1 MILVHRDKIEEFTR
15 RGWWGERRIGDLF
28 LDQARMRADQ
38 LAVADPPNRPHLTGE
53 PALRWTWSEL
63 QSQVGR
69 WLDLLHSH
77 GVAKDDVVVVQLP
90 NVVELHAIYL
100 ACAIAGVVI
109 SPVPVQ
115 YRAHELAHVVAT
127 SQARL
132 AICATRVGQHRCADH
147 WLAHL
152 PQLPGLARVWALG
165 EAPPSGA
172 LDVGRALEQA
182 RAWDA
187 DHMRAHMVAIALS
200 AHDVVTICW
209 TSGTEARPK
218 GVPRNHNE
226 WLIIGQSVIDA
237 GQLQDGAQMVIPF
250 PFVNM
255 AGVSTSLMAWLMSG
269 GGLYQHH
276 PFDVDVFIQQLR
288 EHPID
293 YSVAAPA
300 VLNLLLKQPEKL
312 EGVDLSRL
320 QRIGSGGGP
329 LSEWM
334 VQQMAE
340 KFGIEVVNYFG
351 SNEGASLASSPVDV
365 PDRAQR
371 AVFFPRVGV
380 TGYEWSLTNARK
392 VTTRLVDVDDGQD
405 ITAPGQVGEL
415 RFKGPTI
422 FSGYYRAPELTARAF
437 DDQGYYR
444 TGDLFEIAGE
454 HQQFY
459 RFAGRHKDIVIRGG
473 MNISSEEVENLLL
486 GHPKVRECAV
496 IGLPDPV
503 LGEKVCAVVVPQPGA
518 PVTLEELVAHLRD
531 VEETAAFKWPE
542 HLVLLA
548 ELPRNPVGKIL
559 KRELRERH
567 IPKADDAG
575 AVARAGDGRP
585 RAQSAEA
592 AA

>member
-1 MILVHRDKIEEFTR
+1 MILVSRDKIEEYTR
-15 RGWWGERRIGDLF
+15 RGWWGERLIGEVF
-28 LDQARMRADQ
+28 LEQVPALAAQ
-38 LAVADPPNRPHLTGE
+38 LAVADPPNRMRFTGE
-53 PALRWTWSEL
+53 PAQRWTWGEL
-63 QSQVGR
+63 QTEVGR
-69 WLDLLHSH
+69 WLELLQSQ
-77 GVAKDDVVVVQLP
+77 GVVKDDVVVVQLP

-100 ACAIAGVVI
+100 ACAISGVVV

-115 YRAHELAHVVAT
+115 YRAHELGHVVAT
-127 SQARL
+127 SQAKV
-132 AICATRVGQHRCADH
+132 AICATRVGQHRCAEH
-147 WLAHL
+147 WLGHQG
-152 PQLPGLARVWALG
+152 QLAGLQQVWALG
-165 EAPPSGA
+165 EDAPTGA
-172 LDVGRALEQA
+172 LDLRSALGKA
-182 RAWDA
+182 LAWDA
-187 DHMRAHMVAIALS
+187 ARMRAHMAAIGLT
-200 AHDVVTICW
+200 AHDVFTICW

-226 WLIIGQSVIDA
+226 WLIIGQSVMDA
-237 GQLQDGAQMVIPF
+237 GQLQKGAQMVIPF

-269 GGLYQHH
+269 GGLHQHH
-276 PFDVDVFIQQLR
+276 PFDIDVFVQQLR
-288 EHPID
+288 EQPID

-300 VLNLLLKQPEKL
+300 VLNQLLKQPEKL
-312 EGVDLSRL
+312 KGVDLSRL

-371 AVFFPRVGV
+371 ALYFPRVGV
-380 TGYEWSLTNARK
+380 SGYDWSLSNARK
-392 VTTRLVDVDDGQD
+392 VTTRLVDVADGQV
-405 ITAPGQVGEL
+405 ITAPGKVGEL
-415 RFKGPTI
+415 RFKGPTV

-444 TGDLFEIAGE
+444 TGDLFEIAGDR
-454 HQQFY
+454 HQFY

-486 GHPKVRECAV
+486 GHPQVRECAV

-503 LGEKVCAVVVPQPGA
+503 LGEKVCAVVVPQPGQE
-518 PVTLEELVAHLRD
+518 VTLASLVAHLRD
-531 VEETAAFKWPE
+531 VEEPAAFKWPE
-542 HLVLLA
+542 HLMLME

-559 KRELRERH
+559 KRDLRERC
-567 IPKADDAG
+567 G
-575 AVARAGDGRP
+575 AKP
-585 RAQSAEA
+585 LEA

>member
-1 MILVHRDKIEEFTR
+1 MILVSRDKIEEYTR
-15 RGWWGERRIGDLF
+15 RGWWGERLIGEVF
-28 LDQARMRADQ
+28 LDQVPALAAQ
-38 LAVADPPNRPHLTGE
+38 LAVADPPNRMRLTGE
-53 PALRWTWSEL
+53 PARRWTWAEL
-63 QSQVGR
+63 QDEVGR
-69 WLDLLHSH
+69 WLALLHSQ
-77 GVAKDDVVVVQLP
+77 GVVKDDVVVVQLP

-100 ACAIAGVVI
+100 ACAIAGVVV

-115 YRAHELAHVVAT
+115 YRAHELVHVVAT
-127 SQARL
+127 SQARV
-132 AICATRVGQHRCADH
+132 AICATQVGQHRCAEH
-147 WLAHL
+147 WLGHRG
-152 PQLPGLARVWALG
+152 QLPGLQQVWALG
-165 EAPPSGA
+165 EGAPTGA
-172 LDVGRALEQA
+172 LDLRSALGQA
-182 RAWDA
+182 LAWDA
-187 DHMRAHMVAIALS
+187 ARMRAHMAAIGLS
-200 AHDVVTICW
+200 AHDVFTICW

-226 WLIIGQSVIDA
+226 WLIIGQSVMDA
-237 GQLQDGAQMVIPF
+237 GQLQKGAQMVIPF

-269 GGLYQHH
+269 GGLHQHH
-276 PFDVDVFIQQLR
+276 PFDIDVFVQQLR
-288 EHPID
+288 EQAID

-300 VLNLLLKQPEKL
+300 VLNQLLKQPEKL
-312 EGVDLSRL
+312 DGVDLSRL

-340 KFGIEVVNYFG
+340 KFSIEVVNYFG

-371 AVFFPRVGV
+371 ALYFPRVGV
-380 TGYEWSLTNARK
+380 SGYDWSLSNARK
-392 VTTRLVDVDDGQD
+392 VTTRLVDVDDGQE
-405 ITAPGQVGEL
+405 ITAPGKVGEL
-415 RFKGPTI
+415 RFKGPTV
-422 FSGYYRAPELTARAF
+422 FSGYYRAPELTERAF

-444 TGDLFEIAGE
+444 TGDLFEIAGDR
-454 HQQFY
+454 HQFY

-486 GHPKVRECAV
+486 GHPQVRECAV

-503 LGEKVCAVVVPQPGA
+503 LGEKVCAVVVAQPGQE
-518 PVTLEELVAHLRD
+518 VTLASLVAHLRD

-542 HLVLLA
+542 HLMLIE

-559 KRELRERH
+559 KRELRERW
-567 IPKADDAG
+567 G
-575 AVARAGDGRP
+575 AKP
-585 RAQSAEA
+585 LEA